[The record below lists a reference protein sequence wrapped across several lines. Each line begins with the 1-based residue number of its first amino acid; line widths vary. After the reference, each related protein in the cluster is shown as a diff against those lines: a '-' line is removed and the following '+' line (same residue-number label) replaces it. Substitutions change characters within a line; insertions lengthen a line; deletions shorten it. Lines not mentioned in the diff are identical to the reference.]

1 MLVNSANGIGAVAST
16 LVTGRLMD
24 RDYARAKYRLES
36 KIGFVKTEIE
46 SLPMEKIR
54 MKWMPVYVVC
64 VYLGVFDP

>member
-1 MLVNSANGIGAVAST
+1 
-16 LVTGRLMD
+16 MD
-24 RDYARAKYRLES
+24 RDYTRAKVKLES
-36 KIGFVKTEIE
+36 KVGFVKTEIE